1 MRGCA
6 PRVWLLAGLIL
17 STVAC
22 VPSAHADP
30 SLVRLH
36 ACVQEEN
43 DAERLACYDKE
54 MGRAPPGQPADFG
67 ITPELLHKKQVEAGI
82 AAPPASLQQPLSAK
96 VTDIVARPNGRSL
109 VTLDNGQVWEE
120 EEDVD
125 LKLKVGDGVTI
136 THGSLGSLW
145 MDPVA
150 HHGRVRVKRI
160 K

>member
-1 MRGCA
+1 MRGFA
-6 PRVWLLAGLIL
+6 IRVCLLAGLIL
-17 STVAC
+17 ATLTC

-30 SLVRLH
+30 SLARLH
-36 ACVQEEN
+36 VCVQEQN

-54 MGRAPPGQPADFG
+54 MGRARPGQPADFG
-67 ITPELLHKKQVEAGI
+67 LTPELMHKKQVEAGI
-82 AAPPASLQQPLSAK
+82 PPPPPSSQPLSAK
-96 VTDIVARPNGRSL
+96 VTRIAARPAGRSL

-120 EEDVD
+120 QEDVD
-125 LKLKVGDGVTI
+125 LDLKVGDAVTI

-160 K
+160 Q